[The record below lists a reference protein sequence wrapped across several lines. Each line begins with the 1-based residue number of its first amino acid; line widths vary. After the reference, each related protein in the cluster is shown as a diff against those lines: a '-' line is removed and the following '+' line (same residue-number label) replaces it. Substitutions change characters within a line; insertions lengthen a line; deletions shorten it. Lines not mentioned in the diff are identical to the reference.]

1 MGCTSVRDVG
11 CFVCTALLSFY
22 MWIQSASF
30 PILSRGN
37 VNKHVYCGGTFVAC
51 SSPQHQ
57 PKQCGEG
64 GTKMGRHT
72 HPCRPRGLLHTVYP
86 RFSCARTIGEFLS
99 KQEARKGPK
108 RLQHSEEDRSL
119 SNEQP
124 VTLSPSVK
132 KLTVAWRGETKTR
145 LYLFPSVEEALLLR
159 AYIEDV
165 LYFQA

>member
-11 CFVCTALLSFY
+11 CFVCTALLLLY

-64 GTKMGRHT
+64 GQKWGGTRIRAVPEDCCT
-72 HPCRPRGLLHTVYP
+72 RCTP

-132 KLTVAWRGETKTR
+132 KLTVA
-145 LYLFPSVEEALLLR
+145 
-159 AYIEDV
+159 
-165 LYFQA
+165 